1 MSFPASEGAQLLK
14 VAIAYV
20 LALPTG
26 WERFKHD
33 RSAGLRTFPL
43 VSLASCAYMLAASQT
58 TLDAA
63 AQSRILVGVM
73 TGIGFIGGGSILKEA
88 NSVHGTATA
97 ASLWNMGAIGVSVSY
112 GNYGLALLLC
122 VINYLSLLFLTPFE
136 ERIKRDG
143 NA

>member
-1 MSFPASEGAQLLK
+1 MSFPALEGTQLLK

-73 TGIGFIGGGSILKEA
+73 TGIGFIGGGSILKDA

-112 GNYGLALLLC
+112 GNYGLALFLC

-136 ERIKRDG
+136 GKIKRDG
-143 NA
+143 DA